1 MSRECKDI
9 GLRSCVSIG
18 DANVLPSTSSQLSSE
33 SQEIFDACRLG
44 DISRVISLLDK
55 GVPVNLKDTT
65 GRKSTPL
72 HFAAGYGRLDVVEL
86 LIVRGADVSAKDD
99 GGKSNTKASFS
110 YNAPANYVHNQIILI
125 I

>member
-9 GLRSCVSIG
+9 GSRSSVSIG
-18 DANVLPSTSSQLSSE
+18 DTNVLPSSSSAPNQLCSE
-33 SQEIFDACRLG
+33 SQEIFDACRIG

-55 GVPVNLKDTT
+55 GIPVNLKDTT

-99 GGKSNTKASFS
+99 GGELDVDVLLFS
-110 YNAPANYVHNQIILI
+110 HTLLLS
-125 I
+125 